1 MSVLLKASGVIAFL
15 VADQVLN
22 VLLQWRFP
30 ELIHSELFFAVPTAV
45 RIMAGFSVL
54 VVLVLWK
61 KHNGLAFPFLIAG
74 FLANLTTLFLYGHY
88 IDYIPTG
95 ISYINTAD
103 LIIGAGCILLFRER
117 GVTLR

>member
-1 MSVLLKASGVIAFL
+1 MSVPLKASGVIAFL
-15 VADQVLN
+15 TADQAVN
-22 VLLQWRFP
+22 AILQWRLP
-30 ELIHSELFFAVPTAV
+30 ELIHSEPFFAVPTAV
-45 RIMAGFSVL
+45 RVVAGFSVIL
-54 VVLVLWK
+54 VLVLWR
-61 KHNGLAFPFLIAG
+61 KHNGLAFPFLVAG

-117 GVTLR
+117 IVTLR

>member
-22 VLLQWRFP
+22 AILQWRLP
-30 ELIHSELFFAVPTAV
+30 ELIHSEPFFAVPTAV
-45 RIMAGFSVL
+45 RVVTGFSVL
-54 VVLVLWK
+54 VVLILWK
-61 KHNGLAFPFLIAG
+61 KHTGLAFPFLIAG
-74 FLANLTTLFLYGHY
+74 FLANLITLFLHGYY

-103 LIIGAGCILLFRER
+103 LIIGVGCILLFRER